1 VLYIQEKGARLMVS
15 GQTFEGGI
23 AARPDAE
30 AHGAYA
36 FLAVASLCI
45 LGEPHVTIPK

>member
-1 VLYIQEKGARLMVS
+1 MLYYESYFANCA

-23 AARPDAE
+23 SARPDAE

-36 FLAVASLCI
+36 FLALASLCI
-45 LGEPHVTIPK
+45 LGEPHLMIPK